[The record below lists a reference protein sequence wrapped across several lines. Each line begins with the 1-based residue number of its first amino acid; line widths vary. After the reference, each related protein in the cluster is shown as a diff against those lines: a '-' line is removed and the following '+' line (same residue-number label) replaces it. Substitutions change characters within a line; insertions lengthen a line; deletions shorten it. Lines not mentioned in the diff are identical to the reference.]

1 MNEGFSYVEQVG
13 PAAAG
18 RSVLEHLTRTRRH
31 STVEEW
37 SGRIEAGQVELDGAR
52 AGAAD
57 RMRAGQRL
65 VWHRPPWEEP
75 AAPLDFAVVHRD
87 DDLLAVAKPRGLPTM
102 AAGGFH
108 THTLQWQVRRRF
120 PDAVAVHRLGRGT
133 SGLVLFARSAGA
145 RRGLPRAWAAGAV
158 VRRYRALVVG
168 RTTERFAIDVAIGLV
183 PHGAFGT
190 VHAASP
196 TGKAARTHVR
206 TLAAGDDASVVEIDI
221 ETGRPD
227 QIRIHL
233 AAAGHPLVGDR
244 FYGPGGVPLPGGHA
258 RVGQG
263 GYRLH
268 AMRLE
273 FPHPRT
279 GAPTV
284 IEAPPP
290 HDLRA
295 EGQRAASSR

>member
-1 MNEGFSYVEQVG
+1 MNDGFTYVEQVG
-13 PAAAG
+13 PIEAG
-18 RSVLEHLTRTRRH
+18 RTVLEHLARTRRH
-31 STVEEW
+31 STVDEW
-37 SGRIEAGQVELDGAR
+37 SRRIGAGEVELDGAR
-52 AGAAD
+52 AHAAD
-57 RMRAGQRL
+57 RMQAGQRL

-75 AAPLDFAVVHRD
+75 TAPLDFAVLHRD
-87 DDLLAVAKPRGLPTM
+87 DHVLAVAKPRGLPTM

-108 THTLQWQVRRRF
+108 THTLQWQVHRRF
-120 PDAVAVHRLGRGT
+120 PAAVAVHRLGRGT
-133 SGLVLFARSAGA
+133 SGLVLFARSAAA

-168 RTTERFAIDVAIGLV
+168 RAAERFTIDVPIGLV
-183 PHGAFGT
+183 SHGALGR

-196 TGKAARTHVR
+196 TGKSARTHVR
-206 TLAAGDDASVVEIDI
+206 TLAAGDDASLVEIDI

-233 AAAGHPLVGDR
+233 AAAGHPLVGDP
-244 FYGPGGVPLPGGHA
+244 FYGLGGVPLPGGRA
-258 RVGQG
+258 RVGEG

-273 FPHPRT
+273 FPHPGT

-284 IEAPPP
+284 IESPPP
-290 HDLRA
+290 RDLRGD
-295 EGQRAASSR
+295 GQRAASSR

>member
-1 MNEGFSYVEQVG
+1 MNDGFSYVEQVG
-13 PAAAG
+13 SADAG
-18 RSVLEHLTRTRRH
+18 RSVLEHLARTRRH
-31 STVEEW
+31 STLDEW
-37 SGRIEAGQVELDGAR
+37 GRRIEAGEVELDGAR
-52 AGAAD
+52 ACAAD

-75 AAPLDFAVVHRD
+75 AAPLDFAVVYRD
-87 DDLLAVAKPRGLPTM
+87 DDLLAVVKPRGLPTM

-120 PDAVAVHRLGRGT
+120 ADAVAVHRLGRGT
-133 SGLVLFARSAGA
+133 SGLVLFARSEVA

-158 VRRYRALVVG
+158 VRRYRGLVVG
-168 RTTERFAIDVAIGLV
+168 RTAVWFTIDTPIGLV
-183 PHGAFGT
+183 PHPRLGR
-190 VHAASP
+190 VHAASQ

-206 TLAAGDDASVVEIDI
+206 TLVAGDHTSLVEIDI

-233 AAAGHPLVGDR
+233 AAAGHPLLGDP
-244 FYGPGGVPLPGGHA
+244 FFGPGGLPLPDGRALPGD
-258 RVGQG
+258 G

-268 AMRLE
+268 ATRLE
-273 FPHPRT
+273 LPHPAT
-279 GAPTV
+279 GAAMV

-290 HDLRA
+290 RA
-295 EGQRAASSR
+295 LGGPFQPDASSR

>member
-13 PAAAG
+13 PADAG
-18 RSVLEHLTRTRRH
+18 RSVLEHLARTRRH
-31 STVEEW
+31 STVDDW
-37 SGRIEAGQVELDGAR
+37 SRRIAAGEVELDGVR

-65 VWHRPPWEEP
+65 VWHRPPWDEP
-75 AAPLDFAVVHRD
+75 AAPLDFAVVYRD
-87 DDLLAVAKPRGLPTM
+87 ADVLAVVKPRGLPTM

-133 SGLVLFARSAGA
+133 SGLVLFARSAAA

-158 VRRYRALVVG
+158 VRRYRGLVVG
-168 RTTERFAIDVAIGLV
+168 RMAARLAIDVPIGLV
-183 PHGAFGT
+183 PHPRLGS
-190 VHAASP
+190 VHAASAA
-196 TGKAARTHVR
+196 GKAARTLVR
-206 TLAAGDDASVVEIDI
+206 TLAVADEASIVEIDI

-233 AAAGHPLVGDR
+233 AAAGHPLIGDP
-244 FYGPGGVPLPGGHA
+244 FYGAGGLALSDGRALPGD
-258 RVGQG
+258 G

-268 AMRLE
+268 ATRLE
-273 FPHPRT
+273 LPHPVT
-279 GAPTV
+279 GAPLA

-290 HDLRA
+290 RELRV
-295 EGQRAASSR
+295 ESQGTASSR